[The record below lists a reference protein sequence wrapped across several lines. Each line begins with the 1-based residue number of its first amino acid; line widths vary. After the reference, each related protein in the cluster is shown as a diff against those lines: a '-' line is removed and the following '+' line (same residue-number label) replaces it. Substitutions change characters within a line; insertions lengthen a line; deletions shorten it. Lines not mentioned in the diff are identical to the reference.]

1 MIDIVNLELEV
12 TLVILI
18 VMGASNVDRNLGLLL
33 CYFL

>member
-18 VMGASNVDRNLGLLL
+18 VMGASNLDRNLGLLL
-33 CYFL
+33 YYFL